1 MKQFSIARAAAIGV
15 LAIISFPAAS
25 MADDYDKKTIITI
38 TEPLE
43 VPGIVLQPGKYVFKL
58 LNSSS
63 NRHIVEVMNERM
75 DHLYALT
82 FTAAARKVQQKGRTV
97 LTFYEGKGDQPHA
110 IRQWYWPGELDGQ
123 EFLYPRKQAE
133 RISAVAG
140 VKVPEGSIPTAKESG
155 EKLIADNAEKEDSV
169 ALESRAVET
178 SPAPTTVVTAQAAP
192 APAPTPAPESRTLA
206 LNAEPVPP
214 PPTPEPAPQVS
225 VTPPAPQEP
234 VAVAKTTTDT
244 GTLPQTASSIPMIA
258 LAGAMAL
265 LLAGTMSVF
274 ARKGR
279 V

>member
-1 MKQFSIARAAAIGV
+1 MKQSSIARAAAIGV
-15 LAIISFPAAS
+15 LAIMSFPAAS
-25 MADDYDKKTIITI
+25 LADDYDKKTIITI

-82 FTAAARKVQQKGRTV
+82 FTAAARKIQQKGRTV

-155 EKLIADNAEKEDSV
+155 EKLIADNAEKDDV
-169 ALESRAVET
+169 VLESRAVDT
-178 SPAPTTVVTAQAAP
+178 TPAPTTTTVVTAQAAP
-192 APAPTPAPESRTLA
+192 APAPEPEPRTLA
-206 LNAEPVPP
+206 LNAEPPA
-214 PPTPEPAPQVS
+214 PEPAPQVS

-234 VAVAKTTTDT
+234 VAVAKTTETE
-244 GTLPQTASSIPMIA
+244 TLPQTASSLPMIA

-279 V
+279 L

>member
-15 LAIISFPAAS
+15 LAIMSFPAAS

-38 TEPLE
+38 SEPLE

-82 FTAAARKVQQKGRTV
+82 FTAAARKVQPKGRTV

-123 EFLYPRKQAE
+123 EFLYPRKQAA

-155 EKLIADNAEKEDSV
+155 QNLIADNAEKEETKV
-169 ALESRAVET
+169 VLESRAAE
-178 SPAPTTVVTAQAAP
+178 PAPTTTTVVTAQAEP
-192 APAPTPAPESRTLA
+192 QPAPEPERTLA
-206 LNAEPVPP
+206 LNAEPPA
-214 PPTPEPAPQVS
+214 PEPAPQVS
-225 VTPPAPQEP
+225 QTPPPPAEP
-234 VAVAKTTTDT
+234 VTVAKAIETE
-244 GTLPQTASSIPMIA
+244 TLPQTASSLPLIA
-258 LAGAMAL
+258 LFGVIAL
-265 LLAGTMSVF
+265 LLAATMGIF
-274 ARKGR
+274 ARR
-279 V
+279 RA

>member
-15 LAIISFPAAS
+15 LAIMSFPAAS

-82 FTAAARKVQQKGRTV
+82 FTAAARKIQPKGRTV

-140 VKVPEGSIPTAKESG
+140 VKIPEGPIPTAKESG
-155 EKLIADNAEKEDSV
+155 QNLIADNAEKEESKV
-169 ALESRAVET
+169 VLESRAVE
-178 SPAPTTVVTAQAAP
+178 PAPTTTTVVTAQAAP
-192 APAPTPAPESRTLA
+192 QPAPEPEPRTLA
-206 LNAEPVPP
+206 LNAEPPA
-214 PPTPEPAPQVS
+214 PEPAPQVS
-225 VTPPAPQEP
+225 QTPPPPAEP
-234 VAVAKTTTDT
+234 VTVAKAIETE
-244 GTLPQTASSIPMIA
+244 TLPQTASSLPLIA
-258 LAGAMAL
+258 LFGVIAL
-265 LLAGTMSVF
+265 LLAATMGIF
-274 ARKGR
+274 ARR
-279 V
+279 RA

>member
-15 LAIISFPAAS
+15 LAIMSFPAAS

-82 FTAAARKVQQKGRTV
+82 FTAAARKIQPKGRTV

-140 VKVPEGSIPTAKESG
+140 VKVPEGPIPTAKESG
-155 EKLIADNAEKEDSV
+155 QNLIADNAEKEESKV
-169 ALESRAVET
+169 VLESRAVE
-178 SPAPTTVVTAQAAP
+178 PATTTTVVTAQAAP
-192 APAPTPAPESRTLA
+192 QPAPEPEPRTLA
-206 LNAEPVPP
+206 LNAEPPA
-214 PPTPEPAPQVS
+214 PEPAPQVS
-225 VTPPAPQEP
+225 QTPPPPAEP
-234 VAVAKTTTDT
+234 VTVAKAIETE
-244 GTLPQTASSIPMIA
+244 TLPQTASSLPLIA
-258 LAGAMAL
+258 LFGVIAL
-265 LLAGTMSVF
+265 LLAATMGIF
-274 ARKGR
+274 ARR
-279 V
+279 RA

>member
-15 LAIISFPAAS
+15 LAVMSFPAAS
-25 MADDYDKKTIITI
+25 KADDYDKKTIITI

-82 FTAAARKVQQKGRTV
+82 FTAAARKLEPKGRTV
-97 LTFYEGKGDQPHA
+97 LTFYEGKGNQPHA
-110 IRQWYWPGELDGQ
+110 IRQWYWPGDVDGQ

-155 EKLIADNAEKEDSV
+155 EKLVADNAGKEDSV
-169 ALESRAVET
+169 ALESRVVET
-178 SPAPTTVVTAQAAP
+178 TPAPATTTVVTAQAAP
-192 APAPTPAPESRTLA
+192 ARAPEPEPRTLA
-206 LNAEPVPP
+206 LNAEPPA
-214 PPTPEPAPQVS
+214 PEPAPQVS

-234 VAVAKTTTDT
+234 VAVAKTETTE
-244 GTLPQTASSIPMIA
+244 TLPQTASSLPMIA
-258 LAGAMAL
+258 LAGAIAL

-274 ARKGR
+274 ARKER
-279 V
+279 L

>member
-1 MKQFSIARAAAIGV
+1 MKQFSISRAAAIGV
-15 LAIISFPAAS
+15 LAIVSFPAAS
-25 MADDYDKKTIITI
+25 VADDYDKKTIITI

-82 FTAAARKVQQKGRTV
+82 FTAAARKIQPKGRTV
-97 LTFYEGKGDQPHA
+97 LTFYEGKGNQPHA

-155 EKLIADNAEKEDSV
+155 EKLIADNAEKEETKV
-169 ALESRAVET
+169 VLESRTVET
-178 SPAPTTVVTAQAAP
+178 TPAPTTTTVVTAQAAP
-192 APAPTPAPESRTLA
+192 APEPEPRTVA
-206 LNAEPVPP
+206 LNAEPVPQP
-214 PPTPEPAPQVS
+214 PAPEPAPQVS
-225 VTPPAPQEP
+225 VTPPAPPEP
-234 VAVAKTTTDT
+234 VAVAKTTRTD
-244 GTLPQTASSIPMIA
+244 TLPQTASSIPMIA
-258 LAGAMAL
+258 LAGAIAL

-274 ARKGR
+274 ARKGGL
-279 V
+279 

>member
-15 LAIISFPAAS
+15 LAIMSFPAAS

-38 TEPLE
+38 SEPLE

-82 FTAAARKVQQKGRTV
+82 FTAAARKVQPKGRTV

-123 EFLYPRKQAE
+123 EFLYPRKQAA

-155 EKLIADNAEKEDSV
+155 QNLIADNAEKEETKV
-169 ALESRAVET
+169 VLESRAAE
-178 SPAPTTVVTAQAAP
+178 PAPTTTTVVTAQAEP
-192 APAPTPAPESRTLA
+192 QPAPEPERTLA
-206 LNAEPVPP
+206 LNAEPPA
-214 PPTPEPAPQVS
+214 PEPAPQVS
-225 VTPPAPQEP
+225 QTPPPPAEP
-234 VAVAKTTTDT
+234 VTVAKAIETE
-244 GTLPQTASSIPMIA
+244 TLPQTASALPLIA
-258 LAGAMAL
+258 LFGVIAL
-265 LLAGTMSVF
+265 LLAATMGIF
-274 ARKGR
+274 ARR
-279 V
+279 RA